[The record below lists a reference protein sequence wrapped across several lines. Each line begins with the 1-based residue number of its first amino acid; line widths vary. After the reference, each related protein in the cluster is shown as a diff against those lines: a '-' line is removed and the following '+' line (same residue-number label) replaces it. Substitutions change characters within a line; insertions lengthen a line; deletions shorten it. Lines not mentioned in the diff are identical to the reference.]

1 MRYEQIPAPA
11 YLNNYVRY
19 IWILE
24 STDSAQRFKTI
35 ADGSP
40 GLIFQHTTDGLFL
53 QNNKEMPNVFVYGQ
67 ATTHAEISL
76 GKSTTIGICFYPNA
90 LKSVFGLDASEL
102 TDNCMDLDLFAARQ
116 GFDLREQLLNMGGSV
131 STQINWLCAYLFA
144 QTRKNKHQV
153 DTYMNHVL
161 SMMIQSKGMVSLKSL
176 QNELQLSER
185 SFERKFKQH
194 VGISPKM
201 FSRICGFQASLSQ
214 LKNNE
219 YEKLSDIAYGNGYS
233 DQSHFIRTFKEFAGF
248 SPYQY
253 QKQADKV
260 ADNFPELIK

>member
-11 YLNNYVRY
+11 YLSNYVRY
-19 IWILE
+19 IWTLE
-24 STDSAQRFKTI
+24 IGVMNHQFRVI

-40 GLIFQHTTDGLFL
+40 GLIFQNGAAGLFE
-53 QNNKEMPNVFVYGQ
+53 QNNKEMPNVLLYGQ
-67 ATTHAEISL
+67 ATTHAEISI
-76 GKSTTIGICFYPNA
+76 GKSRMIGICFFPNA
-90 LKSVFGLDASEL
+90 LKSVFGLNANEL
-102 TDNCMDLDLFAARQ
+102 TDTCIDLDLFATEQ
-116 GFDLREQLLNMGGSV
+116 GYYLREQLLNMGNV
-131 STQINWLCAYLFA
+131 SEQINMLCAYIFA
-144 QTRKNKHQV
+144 QIRKNDHKIDAQT
-153 DTYMNHVL
+153 DYVL
-161 SMMIQSKGMVSLKSL
+161 SMMIRSKGTISLKAL
-176 QNELQLSER
+176 QKDLKVSER
-185 SFERKFKQH
+185 SLERKFKQH

-219 YEKLSDIAYGNGYS
+219 YEKLSDIAYENGYS

-253 QKQADKV
+253 QKQAPHV